1 MKLIKVFTLLSI
13 LVVMANAKNYFVKQ
27 SDICEGTENYQCPND
42 YESIRN
48 LQLTLNRDKKVK
60 GQLRLDGKWGKA
72 TKEAIIT
79 FQKVYNLK
87 NTDGWVG
94 KDTKIK
100 LDRLTSNIKF
110 RKHKQVKNVSLM
122 KNHKYTTHSSFSS
135 FKRRVNLRRS
145 YKVFQDRK
153 LLKKANGRNTRLKI
167 DISQQRV
174 FLYVDGKVALSSP
187 CTTGARHK
195 IEPNTRTYRD
205 KHTPTGTFRIQ
216 EKIADKR
223 STIFGKFYKGHRMVY
238 KGDRRKYRGKRARY
252 VGASLK
258 NWMRLTSSGI
268 GLHASAYV
276 KRHPATNGCIRLP
289 YRVSRTIFSKVR
301 KGTKVSIVN

>member
-1 MKLIKVFTLLSI
+1 MRLIKALTFLSI
-13 LVVMANAKNYFVKQ
+13 FVVGLSAKSYFVKQ
-27 SDICEGTENYQCPND
+27 NDMCEGTENYKCPND
-42 YESIRN
+42 FESIRN
-48 LQLTLNRDKKVK
+48 LQLVLNRDKKVN
-60 GQLRLDGKWGKA
+60 GQLRLDGKWGEA
-72 TKEAIIT
+72 TKNAVIS
-79 FQKVYNLK
+79 FQKLYKLSH
-87 NTDGWVG
+87 TDGWVG

-100 LDRLTSNIKF
+100 LDKVSRNIKF
-110 RKHKQVKNVSLM
+110 PKDKQVKNVSII
-122 KNHKYTTHSSFSS
+122 KHKYTKYSSFNK

-145 YKVFQDRK
+145 YRVFKDRK
-153 LLKKANGRNTRLKI
+153 LLNKANGRNTRLKV

-174 FLYVDGKVALSSP
+174 YLYVNGKIALSSP

-205 KHTPTGTFRIQ
+205 KHTPTGTFKIQ
-216 EKIADKR
+216 EKISDKR
-223 STIFGKFYKGHRMVY
+223 STIFGKFYRGHRMVF
-238 KGDRRKYRGKRARY
+238 KGDRRKYRGRKARY

-258 NWMRLTSSGI
+258 NWMRLTSGGI

>member
-13 LVVMANAKNYFVKQ
+13 LVVGLNAKNYFIKQ
-27 SDICEGTENYQCPND
+27 NDICEGTENYQCPND
-42 YESIRN
+42 FESIRN
-48 LQLTLNRDKKVK
+48 LQIALNRDKKVK
-60 GQLRLDGKWGKA
+60 GKLRLDGKWGKS
-72 TKEAIIT
+72 TKEAIIS
-79 FQKVYNLK
+79 FQTLYKL
-87 NTDGWVG
+87 TDTKGWVG
-94 KDTKIK
+94 HKTKVQ
-100 LDRLTSNIKF
+100 LDKVTKNMKF

-122 KNHKYTTHSSFSS
+122 KNHKYTKYNTYKS
-135 FKRRVNLRRS
+135 FKRKVNQRRS
-145 YKVFQDRK
+145 FRVFKDRS
-153 LLKKANGRNTRLKI
+153 LLSKANGRNTRLKI

-174 FLYVDGKVALSSP
+174 FLFVNGKVALSSP

-223 STIFGKFYKGHRMVY
+223 STIFGKFYRGHRMVF
-238 KGDRRKYRGKRARY
+238 KGDRRKYRGRKARY

-258 NWMRLTSSGI
+258 NWMRLTSGGI

-301 KGTKVSIVN
+301 KGTKVSIVH